1 MTYEEREKIFSKE
14 ALSVADVQAL
24 FGVCRTEATN
34 IMNEIRRK
42 TGDRL
47 GVKGKIHIEDYLKHF
62 GIEANR
68 YVKKHP
74 DEEDPPI
81 EQNIHVAERAVPCGT
96 PLSAVKRYIEQQ
108 EVYKRP
114 KK

>member
-47 GVKGKIHIEDYLKHF
+47 GVKGKIHVEDYLEHF
-62 GIEANR
+62 GIEVNR
-68 YVKKHP
+68 YVKKRPVEAEPPTEQDLH
-74 DEEDPPI
+74 EE
-81 EQNIHVAERAVPCGT
+81 ERAVPCGT
-96 PLSAVKRYIEQQ
+96 PLIRSKNFLGANA
-108 EVYKRP
+108 
-114 KK
+114 

>member
-1 MTYEEREKIFSKE
+1 MTYEEREAIFSKE
-14 ALSVADVQAL
+14 ALNNEDIQKL

-74 DEEDPPI
+74 DEAEPPI
-81 EQNIHVAERAVPCGT
+81 EQDLHKEERAVPCGT
-96 PLSAVKRYIEQQ
+96 PLIRSKNFLGANA
-108 EVYKRP
+108 
-114 KK
+114 

>member
-24 FGVCRTEATN
+24 FGVCKSEATN
-34 IMNEIRRK
+34 IMNTIRRQ

-47 GVKGKIHIEDYLKHF
+47 KVQGKIHVEDYLKHF

-68 YVKKHP
+68 YSLKREG
-74 DEEDPPI
+74 DLEETKAAIKLKTEKTESSP
-81 EQNIHVAERAVPCGT
+81 HV
-96 PLSAVKRYIEQQ
+96 PLIRSKNYM
-108 EVYKRP
+108 
-114 KK
+114 

>member
-24 FGVCRTEATN
+24 FGVCKSEATN
-34 IMNEIRRK
+34 IMNTIRRQ

-47 GVKGKIHIEDYLKHF
+47 KVQGKIHIEDYLKHF

-68 YVKKHP
+68 YTPKQ
-74 DEEDPPI
+74 EDALGETHSSI
-81 EQNIHVAERAVPCGT
+81 KTKAEKNGSSFSI
-96 PLSAVKRYIEQQ
+96 PLIRSKNYLGGNT
-108 EVYKRP
+108 
-114 KK
+114 

>member
-1 MTYEEREKIFSKE
+1 MTYEEREAIFSKE
-14 ALSVADVQAL
+14 ALNNEDIQKL

-34 IMNEIRRK
+34 IMMRIKRK

-68 YVKKHP
+68 YSPKRVG
-74 DEEDPPI
+74 DLEETNAAI
-81 EQNIHVAERAVPCGT
+81 KLKAEKTESRPTVP
-96 PLSAVKRYIEQQ
+96 LIRSKNYM
-108 EVYKRP
+108 
-114 KK
+114 